1 MNHRS
6 SRTRLSTAVADLRPS
21 ISLRYPAEFTS
32 AGLLRMFGTPG
43 GSTLQCRNLAL
54 AWPLK
59 SRAIIQEEE
68 IMRTLFLAGALA
80 VAGLVAPAS
89 AQVAIDTPVGGVRV
103 GPQPHHYR
111 HYDRPGYRSYG
122 YYRGYDRGC
131 RTVTIERDDGSV
143 RRIRRCG

>member
-1 MNHRS
+1 MQEPCPG
-6 SRTRLSTAVADLRPS
+6 LAVEKQGNNS
-21 ISLRYPAEFTS
+21 
-32 AGLLRMFGTPG
+32 G
-43 GSTLQCRNLAL
+43 GGN
-54 AWPLK
+54 
-59 SRAIIQEEE
+59 
-68 IMRTLFLAGALA
+68 MRTLFLAGALA

-89 AQVAIDTPVGGVRV
+89 AQLAIDTPVGGVRV

-143 RRIRRCG
+143 RRVRRCG

>member
-1 MNHRS
+1 
-6 SRTRLSTAVADLRPS
+6 
-21 ISLRYPAEFTS
+21 
-32 AGLLRMFGTPG
+32 
-43 GSTLQCRNLAL
+43 
-54 AWPLK
+54 
-59 SRAIIQEEE
+59 
-68 IMRTLFLAGALA
+68 MRTLFLAGALA

-89 AQVAIDTPVGGVRV
+89 AQLAIDTPVGGVRV

-143 RRIRRCG
+143 RRVRRCGE